1 MKRKYIVRW
10 YECNLT
16 QQQNKRFFTLTC
28 ALIFQVYLRYVKQTY
43 SKLYEI
49 CAVE

>member
-1 MKRKYIVRW
+1 MTRKYIVRW
-10 YECNLT
+10 YDYNLT

-28 ALIFQVYLRYVKQTY
+28 ALVFQVYLRYVRQTF

-49 CAVE
+49 WPIE